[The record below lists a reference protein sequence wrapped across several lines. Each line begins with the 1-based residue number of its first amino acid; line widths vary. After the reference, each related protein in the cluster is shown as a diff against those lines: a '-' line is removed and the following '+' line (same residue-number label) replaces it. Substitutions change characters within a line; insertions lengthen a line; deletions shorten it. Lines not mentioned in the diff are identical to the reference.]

1 MVYKPRSE
9 RKRARGGKATDTQ
22 PYEPEHGHLYN
33 AEGSPESHSIDAK
46 SDGFKRGGAQK
57 KKRKEGGK
65 VEGEKARHHLGR
77 RARGGHIA
85 HREEGGMTPHPRGHE
100 THGEHTELM
109 HRRGEE
115 EKTEHERHEERPE
128 RARGGRTERAPFSS
142 AQKTEPPGNERD
154 GPGEQAPMIP

>member
-1 MVYKPRSE
+1 MAYKSRAE
-9 RKRARGGKATDTQ
+9 RKRARGGKATETQ

-33 AEGSPESHSIDAK
+33 AEGSPASHSIDAK
-46 SDGFKRGGAQK
+46 SDGFKHGGMPK

-77 RARGGHIA
+77 RARGG
-85 HREEGGMTPHPRGHE
+85 MTPAHE
-100 THGEHTELM
+100 T
-109 HRRGEE
+109 
-115 EKTEHERHEERPE
+115 KTEERHEEEHKEKRHEEHERSE

-142 AQKTEPPGNERD
+142 AQKTKPPGNEMD